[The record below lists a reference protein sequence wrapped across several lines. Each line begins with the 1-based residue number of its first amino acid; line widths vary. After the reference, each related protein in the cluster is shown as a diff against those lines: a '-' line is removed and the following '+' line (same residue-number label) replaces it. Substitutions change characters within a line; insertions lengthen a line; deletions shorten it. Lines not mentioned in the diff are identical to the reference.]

1 MMVPTET
8 LTTNTVSGSS
18 GRNFHSPYF
27 RDSSD
32 SEDDAEIDIEQLGI
46 PHFLTARTEDFF
58 DLVEYSSD
66 GEDGFAGTPV
76 LSVMDDSDSDSTYE
90 EEDDS
95 QMSDTSSDSDM
106 EDQTTNAESGNKVE
120 TAKRTSN
127 AEGTSDSDS
136 GSDAEDGNKDETAK
150 KASDGENASASGS
163 SHRVIDDYDEDM
175 EDDEVVKAIISEIK
189 KPRSKPPDIH
199 MEDFVVD
206 LSFHPSEDMLAVG
219 TSVGDVLMYK
229 YSNEQNV
236 LAATHELHTKAVRC
250 VEYTCDGTSLIST
263 GRERS
268 IVVADT
274 ETGKFK
280 RFWEGAHD
288 EPVYSMAVIGEHLFA
303 TGDDN
308 GMVKLWDLRQKDA
321 VFSLRP
327 VEDFISSILSNN
339 SQQKYLLMTSG
350 DGLLTTINIAQR
362 KMYVQSEPYEEEL
375 NCMGTFKRESKLIV
389 GTSKGNYYTFN
400 WGQFAYHCDAFT
412 GPKASA
418 NRMVP
423 ITEQIAVMAGED
435 GFIRAMHLVP
445 GRVLGIVGQHSMAVD
460 AMDISGSGELI
471 ASSSHDNDVRFW
483 NIKYFEDFDGIKY
496 NSKPDNRTLK
506 HNLPSSQRVNAKDF
520 FAGLNE

>member
-1 MMVPTET
+1 M
-8 LTTNTVSGSS
+8 
-18 GRNFHSPYF
+18 RNFHSPYF

-32 SEDDAEIDIEQLGI
+32 SEDDAEIDFEQLGI
-46 PHFLTARTEDFF
+46 PHFLAARTEEILE
-58 DLVEYSSD
+58 LVEYSSD
-66 GEDGFAGTPV
+66 GEDGFAATPAM
-76 LSVMDDSDSDSTYE
+76 SVAFDSDTESSSSDSDSTDSEME
-90 EEDDS
+90 EPFA
-95 QMSDTSSDSDM
+95 
-106 EDQTTNAESGNKVE
+106 NARRGNKDDP
-120 TAKRTSN
+120 AKRTSN
-127 AEGTSDSDS
+127 GEGTSDSDS
-136 GSDAEDGNKDETAK
+136 GSDAEDSSTGDKNEAAK
-150 KASDGENASASGS
+150 KAPDGENSSASGQ
-163 SHRVIDDYDEDM
+163 SHRVIDDYDEEM
-175 EDDEVVKAIISEIK
+175 EEDDVIKAIISEIK
-189 KPRSKPPDIH
+189 KPRSKPPDIQ

-206 LSFHPSEDMLAVG
+206 LSFHPSKDILAVG

-229 YSNEQNV
+229 YSNEKNV
-236 LAATHELHTKAVRC
+236 LAATHELHTKACRC
-250 VEYTCDGTSLIST
+250 VEFTRDGTSIIST

-280 RFWEGAHD
+280 MFWEAAHD
-288 EPVYSMAVIGEHLFA
+288 EPVYSMAVLGEQLFA
-303 TGDDN
+303 TGDDD

-327 VEDFISSILSNN
+327 VEDFISSILSNDT
-339 SQQKYLLMTSG
+339 QQKYLLMTSG

-375 NCMGTFKRESKLIV
+375 NCMGTFKRESKLVV

-435 GFIRAMHLVP
+435 GVIRAMHLVP
-445 GRVLGIVGQHSMAVD
+445 GRVLGIVGQHSMAID

-471 ASSSHDNDVRFW
+471 ATSSHDNDVRFW

-496 NSKPDNRTLK
+496 NSKPDKRTLK

>member
-1 MMVPTET
+1 M
-8 LTTNTVSGSS
+8 
-18 GRNFHSPYF
+18 RNFHSPYF

-32 SEDDAEIDIEQLGI
+32 SEDDAEIDVDQLDAT
-46 PHFLTARTEDFF
+46 HFLTARTEE
-58 DLVEYSSD
+58 LLGLIEYVS
-66 GEDGFAGTPV
+66 ETEEGFVGVPESPA
-76 LSVMDDSDSDSTYE
+76 MDDTDSDDTYD

-95 QMSDTSSDSDM
+95 QMSDTSSGSDL
-106 EDQTTNAESGNKVE
+106 ASGNKDDL
-120 TAKRTSN
+120 AKKTTGDNS
-127 AEGTSDSDS
+127 TSDSDS
-136 GSDAEDGNKDETAK
+136 DTEAATSNKEDGTK
-150 KASDGENASASGS
+150 KGPDGESTSEAGP
-163 SHRVIDDYDEDM
+163 SHRVIDDYDEEM
-175 EDDEVVKAIISEIK
+175 EDDDVIKAIITEIK
-189 KPRSKPPDIH
+189 KPRSKPADIQT
-199 MEDFVVD
+199 EDFVVD
-206 LSFHPSEDMLAVG
+206 LSFHPCEDILAVG

-236 LAATHELHTKAVRC
+236 LSATHELHTKAVRC
-250 VEYTCDGTSLIST
+250 LEFSRDGLSIIST

-280 RFWEGAHD
+280 RVWEGAHS
-288 EPVYSMAVIGEHLFA
+288 EPVYSMAVLGEHLFA
-303 TGDDN
+303 TGDDD
-308 GMVKLWDLRQKDA
+308 GEVKLWDLRQKDA
-321 VFSLRP
+321 VFGLRP
-327 VEDFISSILSNN
+327 VEDFVSCILSNGQ
-339 SQQKYLLMTSG
+339 QQKYLLMTSG

-362 KMYVQSEPYEEEL
+362 KMFVQSEPYEEEL
-375 NCMGTFKRESKLIV
+375 NCMGTFKRESKLVV

-435 GFIRAMHLVP
+435 GIIRAMHLVP
-445 GRVLGIVGQHSMAVD
+445 GRVLGIVGQHSMAID
-460 AMDISGSGELI
+460 TMDISGSGELI
-471 ASSSHDNDVRFW
+471 ATSSHDNDVRFW

-496 NSKPDNRTLK
+496 NSKPDKRTLK